1 MHNVTERVYIFSVY
15 NSTRSLQE
23 NQEVHARHIDL
34 LKSKGYSPGQVQGKY
49 NGIDEEAIFIYGTNL
64 TEPVIQEFAKAQ
76 LQESYLIVYHDG
88 VAELV
93 FSDGNRKII
102 GDFVNTTEE
111 IAKSKDSYSKIGN
124 QWFIV
129 E

>member
-15 NSTRSLQE
+15 NSTRSLRE
-23 NQEVHARHIDL
+23 NQEVHARHIEL
-34 LKSKGYSPGQVQGKY
+34 LKNKGYSPGQVQGKY
-49 NGIDEEAIFIYGTNL
+49 YESEEESILIYGTNL
-64 TEPVIQEFAKAQ
+64 TEPMIQELAKAQ
-76 LQESYLIVYHDG
+76 LQESYLVIYHDG

-93 FSDGNRKII
+93 FNNGNRKII
-102 GDFVNTTEE
+102 GDFISTTEE
-111 IAKSKDSYSKIGN
+111 IAKTKHSYSKIGN